1 MLYILLTLICKNKQT
16 MIQEIFDFFTGITKN
31 SWRDVVISSMLIPLV
46 FYLFTKLCTWLKSIL
61 PLNLVL
67 AGFRKSKKDILIFLS
82 QLSAASNQSQLTPN
96 QLYVCQFPQPQPQN
110 QTYLES
116 RPFHN
121 IDPLWS
127 QADGQCA
134 AEVYNLLGQINKHK
148 GFRIANLQRD
158 WTEHFS
164 PIFSIGFNPK
174 TNDLMNYCSP
184 INFQLGTNCDEL
196 SITGH
201 NLVLGDT
208 YPSDAGILQKTYMS
222 NSKLPVFILA
232 GIGTTGTETSGKVLN
247 ENCISF
253 GKLYGSRSFCVLFK
267 TDITR
272 GSNYY
277 EIMGVY
283 PKPKLYRA
291 LWYPITFIKWHNK
304 KIYPTN

>member
-1 MLYILLTLICKNKQT
+1 
-16 MIQEIFDFFTGITKN
+16 MIQEIIDFFTGISTD
-31 SWRDVVISSMLIPLV
+31 SWRDVVLSSLLIPLV
-46 FYLFTKLCTWLKSIL
+46 FYLFSKLRTWIISIL
-61 PLNLVL
+61 PINLVL

-82 QLSAASNQSQLTPN
+82 QLSAANNQNNQLQLTQN
-96 QLYVCQFPQPQPQN
+96 QLYVCQFPQALPQN

-116 RPFHN
+116 RPYHN

-134 AEVYNLLGQINKHK
+134 AEVFNLLGQINKHT

-174 TNDLMNYCSP
+174 TNDLINYCSP
-184 INFQLGTNCDEL
+184 INFQLGANGDNL
-196 SITGH
+196 SITNH
-201 NLVLGDT
+201 DLVLGDT
-208 YPSDAGILQKTYMS
+208 YPSDVGVLQKTYMS
-222 NSKLPVFILA
+222 NSKIPVFILA
-232 GIGTTGTETSGKVLN
+232 GIGTAGTETSGKVLN

-253 GKLYGSRSFCVLFK
+253 GKLYGSGSFCVLFK

-272 GSNYY
+272 GGDYY
-277 EIMGVY
+277 EIKGVY

-291 LWYPITFIKWHNK
+291 LWYPITFIKWYNK
-304 KIYPTN
+304 KIYPKD